1 MRILVAELD
10 PIYIKT
16 RPGKAFA
23 RLVSHLFF
31 QGRFLTTRH
40 RWLNSFLLAEMRL
53 MTALPQLK
61 SVNKPIF
68 IMGMGRS
75 GSTILGKVLS
85 MHREVGFL
93 NEPKAIWFTVD
104 PREDVNGNFYRGP
117 AQYHFA
123 ASDVTPER
131 RKTIQRIYGFYQLV
145 TGSSRIVDKNPE
157 VIYRIPYIREFFP
170 DARFVFLA
178 RNGWDT
184 IYSTTAW
191 SKREGRK
198 VNGVLED
205 WWGAN
210 QRKWKFMVDQLVSS
224 DPLLSTRKEEISK
237 FTRHEDMA
245 AVEWTISIREGLQW
259 LKELPEAVHLI
270 RYENLTERPA
280 EALKALLDFCE
291 LPDDKVF
298 LDYAKRV
305 LAPGRTHNE
314 RIGLSPAIEPLF
326 LETMSE
332 LGYPA
337 RKGSENDQ

>member
-1 MRILVAELD
+1 MIAELD

-16 RPGKAFA
+16 RPGKALV

-31 QGRFLTTRH
+31 QGRYLTTRH
-40 RWLNSFLLAEMRL
+40 RWLNSFLLAEMKL
-53 MTALPQLK
+53 IAALPQLRP
-61 SVNKPIF
+61 VNKPIF
-68 IMGMGRS
+68 IIGMGRS

-93 NEPKAIWFTVD
+93 NEPKVIWYTVD
-104 PREDVNGNFYRGP
+104 PREDVNGNFYQGP

-123 ASDVTPER
+123 ASDATSD
-131 RKTIQRIYGFYQLV
+131 RKKAIQRIYGFYQAL
-145 TGSSRIVDKNPE
+145 TGSTRIVDKYPE
-157 VIYRIPYIREFFP
+157 VVYRIPYARELFP
-170 DARFVFLA
+170 DARIVLLI

-184 IYSTTAW
+184 VYSTTAW

-205 WWGAN
+205 WWGAD
-210 QRKWKFMVDQLVSS
+210 QRKWRFMVDQLVPT
-224 DPLLSTRKEEISK
+224 DPVLSARQNEIET

-245 AVEWTISIREGLQW
+245 AVEWAISAREGLKW
-259 LKELPEAVHLI
+259 LKKLPESIHLI
-270 RYENLTERPA
+270 HYEHLTEKPV

-298 LDYAKRV
+298 LDYAQRV
-305 LAPGRTHNE
+305 LVPGRTHNA
-314 RIGLSPAIEPLF
+314 RIDLSSAIEPLF

-337 RKGSENDQ
+337 RKRSENDQ